1 MADPLTTPLEDWRRA
16 VLTAAAPSDRRALM
30 RALVQQL
37 RRSQA
42 DRIAAQRNPDG
53 SPYAPRKPQ
62 PRLRDARGR
71 LRRAMFE
78 RMRTNAHLKASST
91 AEEASVFIE
100 GESGRIA
107 RVHQYGLRDRVQRT
121 RGLTIRYPVRELLG
135 FTEGDKRAA
144 LQALLEHFTPR
155 RSE

>member
-1 MADPLTTPLEDWRRA
+1 MADLTAEPLEAWLRT
-16 VLTAAAPSDRRALM
+16 VLAAATPSERRGIM
-30 RALVQQL
+30 RDVAQQL

-53 SPYAPRKPQ
+53 SPYAPRKAQPQ
-62 PRLRDARGR
+62 LRNTRGR
-71 LRRAMFE
+71 LRRTMFE

-91 AEEASVFIE
+91 AEDATVSID
-100 GESGRIA
+100 GASGRIA
-107 RVHQYGLRDRVQRT
+107 RVHQYGLRDRVQRN

-135 FTEGDKRAA
+135 FTDDDKRAA

-155 RSE
+155 

>member
-1 MADPLTTPLEDWRRA
+1 MATLTAPLEAWLRT
-16 VLTAAAPSDRRALM
+16 VLASAAPAQRRALM
-30 RALVQQL
+30 RDLVQQL

-53 SPYAPRKPQ
+53 SPFEPRKPQ
-62 PRLRDARGR
+62 PTLREARGR
-71 LRRAMFE
+71 LRRTMFE
-78 RMRTNAHLKASST
+78 RLRTPSHLKASANSDG
-91 AEEASVFIE
+91 AELHIS

-107 RVHQYGLRDRVQRT
+107 RVHQFGLQDRVQRG

-135 FTEGDKRAA
+135 FTDDDKRDT

-155 RSE
+155 